1 MPFTL
6 LAMPSIEF
14 INFSDDK
21 SIELDLTKTS
31 KDDIK
36 KAFKEVIT
44 TKKQTSR
51 PERFEVIDKES
62 HVITKDNM
70 TATYHSKPKETK

>member
-1 MPFTL
+1 
-6 LAMPSIEF
+6 MPSIEF

-36 KAFKEVIT
+36 KAFKEVMF
-44 TKKQTSR
+44 TKKQT
-51 PERFEVIDKES
+51 KEN
-62 HVITKDNM
+62 K
-70 TATYHSKPKETK
+70 

>member
-1 MPFTL
+1 MRDFTALLLPFTL

-14 INFSDDK
+14 INFFDDK

-36 KAFKEVIT
+36 KAFKEVMS
-44 TKKQTSR
+44 TKKQT
-51 PERFEVIDKES
+51 KEN
-62 HVITKDNM
+62 K
-70 TATYHSKPKETK
+70 

>member
-1 MPFTL
+1 
-6 LAMPSIEF
+6 MPSIQF

-36 KAFKEVIT
+36 KAFKEVMS
-44 TKKQTSR
+44 TKKQ
-51 PERFEVIDKES
+51 I
-62 HVITKDNM
+62 
-70 TATYHSKPKETK
+70 KETK

>member
-1 MPFTL
+1 MPLTL

-14 INFSDDK
+14 INFSTDK

-36 KAFKEVIT
+36 KAFKEVMS
-44 TKKQTSR
+44 TKKQT
-51 PERFEVIDKES
+51 
-62 HVITKDNM
+62 
-70 TATYHSKPKETK
+70 KETK

>member
-1 MPFTL
+1 MRGFIALLLPFTL

-14 INFSDDK
+14 INFSTDK

-36 KAFKEVIT
+36 KAFKEVMS
-44 TKKQTSR
+44 TKKQT
-51 PERFEVIDKES
+51 
-62 HVITKDNM
+62 
-70 TATYHSKPKETK
+70 KETK

>member
-21 SIELDLTKTS
+21 SIELDLTKATE
-31 KDDIK
+31 KEIK
-36 KAFKEVIT
+36 KAFKEVMT
-44 TKKQTSR
+44 TKKQ
-51 PERFEVIDKES
+51 I
-62 HVITKDNM
+62 
-70 TATYHSKPKETK
+70 KETK

>member
-1 MPFTL
+1 LPFTL

-36 KAFKEVIT
+36 KAFKEVMF
-44 TKKQTSR
+44 TKKQT
-51 PERFEVIDKES
+51 KEN
-62 HVITKDNM
+62 K
-70 TATYHSKPKETK
+70 